1 MKNIIFFA
9 LFLSLFAF
17 SCKKETIETVNDPV
31 VNNPTNKELFKGTLV
46 SNAHTTSG
54 TVKIIEDAAKKK
66 QLVFENLKTDAG
78 PDLRIYVSTDLKAT
92 SFTEVTRDVKN
103 GTYQVEVPA
112 TADLTKQKFVL
123 IWCKQFSVLFGSAEL
138 K

>member
-1 MKNIIFFA
+1 MKNIIFLAF
-9 LFLSLFAF
+9 LLSLFAF
-17 SCKKETIETVNDPV
+17 SCKKDTIETVDEPV
-31 VNNPTNKELFKGTLV
+31 VNNPTAKALFNGTFA

-78 PDLRIYVSTDLKAT
+78 PDLRIYLSADLKAT
-92 SFTEVTRDVKN
+92 SFTEVTREVKN
-103 GTYQVEVPA
+103 GTYQVEIPA

-123 IWCKQFSVLFGSAEL
+123 IWCKQFSVLFGNAEL